1 MLNQYQINHWST
13 LTYDLRGMSS
23 TLRVQLK
30 PHQMP
35 PWSQSQSFVLIT
47 FTLLTF
53 NFSLPLLLDYVVILF
68 VFDSQPQISK
78 TNTNYMLKIDKWKVI
93 TWARKIVAG
102 LCFELRSHAVWAI
115 VDWRGTG
122 TGTGSNL
129 RTRPT
134 GGAALSPDS
143 PLCKVA
149 INC

>member
-1 MLNQYQINHWST
+1 MLNQYQINHWLT
-13 LTYDLRGMSS
+13 VTYDLCGMCS
-23 TLRVQLK
+23 TWRVQLK

-35 PWSQSQSFVLIT
+35 PWSQSHLLLTT
-47 FTLLTF
+47 FTFLTF
-53 NFSLPLLLDYVVILF
+53 TFSLPLLLDYVVILF
-68 VFDSQPQISK
+68 VFDSPPKISQ
-78 TNTNYMLKIDKWKVI
+78 TNTNYMIKVI

-102 LCFELRSHAVWAI
+102 LCFVLRSHAVWTI

-134 GGAALSPDS
+134 RGAALSPDS

>member
-1 MLNQYQINHWST
+1 MLNQYQINHWPT
-13 LTYDLRGMSS
+13 VTYDLRGMSS

-30 PHQMP
+30 PHQMR
-35 PWSQSQSFVLIT
+35 PWSQSQSFVINHVYIVNVQLFISPSTRLCSHPIRLIRHHK
-47 FTLLTF
+47 
-53 NFSLPLLLDYVVILF
+53 I
-68 VFDSQPQISK
+68 SQ

-93 TWARKIVAG
+93 TWARKIITG
-102 LCFELRSHAVWAI
+102 LCLELRSHAVWAI
-115 VDWRGTG
+115 VDWRGTC

-134 GGAALSPDS
+134 RGAALSPDS